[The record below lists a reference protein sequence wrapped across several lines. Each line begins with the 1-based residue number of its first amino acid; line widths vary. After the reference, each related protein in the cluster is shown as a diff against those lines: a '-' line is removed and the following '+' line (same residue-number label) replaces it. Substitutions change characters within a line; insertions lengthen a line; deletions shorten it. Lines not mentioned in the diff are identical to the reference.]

1 MVSCEDL
8 LEALLDQV
16 TLLAESVK
24 SLELAIREGDWDE
37 VDTKIEEVEDFIDV
51 VKLNFETYMDN
62 CL

>member
-1 MVSCEDL
+1 M
-8 LEALLDQV
+8 

-24 SLELAIREGDWDE
+24 SLELAIREEDWDE